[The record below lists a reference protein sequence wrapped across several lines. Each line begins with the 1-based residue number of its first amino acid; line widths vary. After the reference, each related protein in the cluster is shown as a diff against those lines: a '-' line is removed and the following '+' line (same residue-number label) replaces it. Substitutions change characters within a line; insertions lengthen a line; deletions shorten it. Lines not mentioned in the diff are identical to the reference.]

1 MLSIVIHLA
10 IVLFVSYAVFFQSRH
25 STFSHT
31 MRYFTTLSNVLCALT
46 SLAVAGMRLCGTVS
60 VPVLL
65 FNYVGTVS
73 VLVTLVTVL
82 VFLGPQ
88 YGYKPLLSGPDLWLH
103 LLCPLLALLSYLA
116 WDRAPVTPL
125 TGLIGVIPVV
135 LYGLLYLQKV
145 VFKQEW
151 DDFYG
156 FNRGGKWPLSFAAMV
171 LGTSLI
177 CLLLSLA

>member
-10 IVLFVSYAVFFQSRH
+10 IALIVAAAVACHCRRS
-25 STFSHT
+25 SFSCT

-46 SLAVAGMRLCGTVS
+46 SLAVAGMRLGGAVS
-60 VPVLL
+60 APVLL
-65 FNYVGTVS
+65 LNYIGTVS
-73 VLVTLVTVL
+73 VLVTLVTVA

-151 DDFYG
+151 EDFYG

-171 LGTSLI
+171 LGASLI